1 MQKLLSFFK
10 QKYSVFGYK
19 VVKHLTRWPLNE
31 LVKLTMLWTTG
42 PWWLWFSRTSD
53 SRRLITGKPS
63 DLTKTCILFRL
74 SCDACP
80 GLIIK
85 QGDPSSPLLFMFFVN
100 DIVQNINTNLQNV
113 YTPGIYA
120 AGYIVFALT
129 FVRSSVRMFVRS
141 FVRSFVCSFVRY
153 FPSRS

>member
-1 MQKLLSFFK
+1 MYLLIQKMSLVLVGGLFFF
-10 QKYSVFGYK
+10 SN
-19 VVKHLTRWPLNE
+19 LN
-31 LVKLTMLWTTG
+31 MY
-42 PWWLWFSRTSD
+42 F
-53 SRRLITGKPS
+53 
-63 DLTKTCILFRL
+63 
-74 SCDACP
+74 
-80 GLIIK
+80 
-85 QGDPSSPLLFMFFVN
+85 
-100 DIVQNINTNLQNV
+100 